1 MSCRFSFLSNLAILL
16 YLERVSI
23 VLARCLWTCL
33 DVWSGKKVDISFI
46 RLSRADRVDEIINS
60 TPDVSE
66 FFSHHEQPEGI
77 ADWKSMKLYLQPVL
91 VLIQHFHCVP
101 FVTFNLFLDICFS
114 FFFFWQFSLRCCFF
128 FLSVHCLFSVELMQR
143 MQLLCSLLFQHSLS
157 AFLHF
162 VSYLAL
168 MNNHAEILSPVTWIF
183 FISF

>member
-66 FFSHHEQPEGI
+66 FFSLHEQPEGI

-91 VLIQHFHCVP
+91 ILIQHFHCVL
-101 FVTFNLFLDICFS
+101 FVSFNLFLDICFS
-114 FFFFWQFSLRCCFF
+114 FFFFGNFLFEVVIYFFSQSIVF
-128 FLSVHCLFSVELMQR
+128 FSVELMQR
-143 MQLLCSLLFQHSLS
+143 MQLLCSLLFQHLLS

-162 VSYLAL
+162 VSYLAF
-168 MNNHAEILSPVTWIF
+168 NE
-183 FISF
+183 

>member
-114 FFFFWQFSLRCCFF
+114 FFFFWQFSLRCYFF
-128 FLSVHCLFSVELMQR
+128 FSLSIVFFPWNWCNGCNYYVHYCSSIRFQLFS
-143 MQLLCSLLFQHSLS
+143 
-157 AFLHF
+157 
-162 VSYLAL
+162 
-168 MNNHAEILSPVTWIF
+168 ILSL
-183 FISF
+183 ISL